1 MKKMIIIVAAAAM
14 MVLACN
20 SEHKEHNTQ
29 TETPKDEHA
38 GHGTMS
44 AMPDAGATYADS
56 INAGII
62 TKDTLKGSV
71 HRITMANIGAVHV
84 HIDYSSPG
92 VKGRVIW
99 GGLVPYDQV
108 WVAGAHKATSVD
120 FSGDVVIGDKPVPKG
135 KYAIFAIPGKE
146 DWTIILNKKWDQ
158 HLTDEYNDQEDV
170 LRLQVKPE
178 RAAKKVERLSYQVLP
193 EEGAKGK
200 ISLSW
205 DSVQV
210 FIPVQA
216 KS

>member
-1 MKKMIIIVAAAAM
+1 MKRTTIVVAGAVIIA
-14 MVLACN
+14 LACN
-20 SEHKEHNTQ
+20 NEHKDHNTNASA
-29 TETPKDEHA
+29 PSDAHA

-56 INAGII
+56 VNAGII
-62 TKDTLKGSV
+62 TTDTLKGSV
-71 HRITMANIGAVHV
+71 HRITMANIGGVHV

-92 VKGRVIW
+92 VKGRIIW

-120 FSGDVVIGDKPVPKG
+120 FSGDVIVGDKPVSKG

-146 DWTIILNKKWDQ
+146 IWTIVLNKKWDQ
-158 HLTDEYNDQEDV
+158 HLTDEYSDKEDV
-170 LRLQVKPE
+170 LRIQVKPE
-178 RAAKKVERLSYQVLP
+178 VSNKKVERLSYQVIP
-193 EEGAKGK
+193 EDGTKGK

-210 FIPVQA
+210 SIPVQV
-216 KS
+216 KP

>member
-1 MKKMIIIVAAAAM
+1 MKRMTIVVAGIVMIS
-14 MVLACN
+14 LACN
-20 SEHKEHNTQ
+20 NEHKDHNANAGA
-29 TETPKDEHA
+29 PSDAHA
-38 GHGTMS
+38 GHGTTS

-56 INAGII
+56 VNSGII
-62 TKDTLKGSV
+62 TADTLKGSV

-92 VKGRVIW
+92 VKGRIIW
-99 GGLVPYDQV
+99 GGLVPFDQI

-120 FSGDVVIGDKPVPKG
+120 FSGDVVVGDKPVPKG

-146 DWTIILNKKWDQ
+146 NWTIILNKKWDQ
-158 HLTDEYNDQEDV
+158 HLTDEYSDQEDV
-170 LRLQVKPE
+170 LRLQVKPQQVS
-178 RAAKKVERLSYQVLP
+178 KKVERLSYQVLP
-193 EEGAKGK
+193 EEGTKGK